1 MTPTDPALA
10 RLRALARRRYTRQ
23 CHAPTA
29 TEGPLEATEG
39 PRDAIAAL
47 YDGSPCPGCG
57 EPPAEGSLSCAA
69 CFAAMTWRV
78 AQAVSSTYW
87 ET

>member
-1 MTPTDPALA
+1 MSDQEIA
-10 RLRALARRRYTRQ
+10 RLRTLARRRVTRQ
-23 CHAPTA
+23 RHAPSA
-29 TEGPLEATEG
+29 TEGPL
-39 PRDAIAAL
+39 DAIAAL

-57 EPPAEGSLSCAA
+57 EPPAEGSLSCAD

-78 AQAVSSTYW
+78 TQAVSRTYW

>member
-1 MTPTDPALA
+1 MTPTDPDLA

-23 CHAPTA
+23 RHAPTA
-29 TEGPLEATEG
+29 TEGPLDATEG
-39 PRDAIAAL
+39 PLDAIAAL
-47 YDGSPCPGCG
+47 YEGSPCPGCG
-57 EPPAEGSLSCAA
+57 EPPAEGSLSCAD

-78 AQAVSSTYW
+78 TQAVSRTYW

>member
-57 EPPAEGSLSCAA
+57 EPPAEGSLS
-69 CFAAMTWRV
+69 
-78 AQAVSSTYW
+78 
-87 ET
+87 

>member
-1 MTPTDPALA
+1 MTPPDPALA
-10 RLRALARRRYTRQ
+10 CRRALARRRYTRQ
-23 CHAPTA
+23 RHAPTA

-39 PRDAIAAL
+39 PLDAIAAL

-57 EPPAEGSLSCAA
+57 EPPAEGSLSCAP

-78 AQAVSSTYW
+78 TQAVSRTYW